1 MFALAKDKGVGHM
14 RIFRLATVSAAFGLA
29 VLGGASL
36 AAPAA
41 RAGTAPCMVVDDE
54 TQASYT
60 SLQAAEVAASPG
72 DTLSA
77 TGTCTGTTEITQ
89 NLVAGLTPAHK
100 PAAHKPAV
108 SGSAPARLPRFY
120 VTTSSAPG
128 GRGIQAVVRAS
139 ASGQVTGTVPVPS
152 AIPVEWADSGGTF
165 VTAAADDRSFIIGVQ
180 GGQSPTK
187 IGLDLRLFR
196 FAISAAGKPGRLT
209 KLAPAPMR
217 NETTEGIALSPDGK
231 LLAVS
236 LQNDSSPD
244 PVGVIQVLNLATG
257 AIRTWTAPARSVYI
271 PGPPS
276 WADGSRVI
284 AFTWLRSTQSGLMS
298 APRGIRLLDT
308 AAPGGNL
315 VAGTVIVPRGVVA
328 AGSIVSALITPGGR
342 DVIVVTWRDLTPRA
356 STHTVVVQFA
366 ELQASTG
373 RLVRLLRTE
382 TARYD
387 QVSVVTVEDSLG
399 VLSLGSQGRYALVQG
414 VKFGWLD
421 VGGPDPG
428 RFTPLPA
435 VPAGQY
441 VNFAAW

>member
-1 MFALAKDKGVGHM
+1 MPDLENLLREELQHEAQKVQPELLRPLQVPT
-14 RIFRLATVSAAFGLA
+14 RRPSWRPRLLPFTAAAA
-29 VLGGASL
+29 VIAVITAGA
-36 AAPAA
+36 
-41 RAGTAPCMVVDDE
+41 
-54 TQASYT
+54 
-60 SLQAAEVAASPG
+60 
-72 DTLSA
+72 
-77 TGTCTGTTEITQ
+77 
-89 NLVAGLTPAHK
+89 LVAGLTAAHK

-108 SGSAPARLPRFY
+108 SGSAPASLPRFY
-120 VTTSSAPG
+120 VTTSSSPG

-152 AIPVEWADSGGTF
+152 ALPVEWADSGGTF

-180 GGQSPTK
+180 GGQAPTK

-196 FAISAAGKPGRLT
+196 FAISDAGKPGHLT
-209 KLAPAPMR
+209 ELAPAPMR

-236 LQNDSSPD
+236 LMRDSPAD
-244 PVGVIQVLNLATG
+244 AVGAIQVLDLATG
-257 AIRTWTAPARSVYI
+257 ATRTWTAPAHSVYV

-276 WADGSRVI
+276 WADGSRLI

-308 AAPGGNL
+308 AAPGDNL
-315 VAGTVIVPRGVVA
+315 VAGTVIVPSGMVA
-328 AGSIVSALITPGGR
+328 AGSIVSALITPDGR
-342 DVIVVTWRDLTPRA
+342 DVIVVTWRDLTPQA
-356 STHTVVVQFA
+356 STHTVIVQFA
-366 ELQASTG
+366 ELQAATG
-373 RLVRLLRTE
+373 RLVRLLYTRTE
-382 TARYD
+382 RYD
-387 QVSVVTVEDSLG
+387 EVPFTTLQDSLG

-414 VKFGWLD
+414 IQFGWLD

>member
-1 MFALAKDKGVGHM
+1 M

-29 VLGGASL
+29 VLGGTGWASL

-41 RAGTAPCMVVDDE
+41 QASTAPCMVVDDE

-108 SGSAPARLPRFY
+108 SGSAPASLPRFY

-180 GGQSPTK
+180 GGQEPTK

-196 FAISAAGKPGRLT
+196 FAISAAGKPGHLT
-209 KLAPAPMR
+209 ELAPAPMR

-236 LQNDSSPD
+236 LMNDSPAD
-244 PVGVIQVLNLATG
+244 PVGAIQVLDLATG
-257 AIRTWTAPARSVYI
+257 ATRTWTAPARSVYI

-298 APRGIRLLDT
+298 APRGIPLLDT
-308 AAPGGNL
+308 TAPGDNL
-315 VAGTVIVPRGVVA
+315 VAGTVIVPSGVVA
-328 AGSIVSALITPGGR
+328 AGSIVSALITPDGR
-342 DVIVVTWRDLTPRA
+342 DVIVVTWRDLTPQA

-366 ELQASTG
+366 ELRAATG
-373 RLVRLLRTE
+373 RLVRLLYTRTG
-382 TARYD
+382 RYD
-387 QVSVVTVEDSLG
+387 QVPVITLQDSLS

-414 VKFGWLD
+414 IQFGWLD

-428 RFTPLPA
+428 QFTPLPA

>member
-1 MFALAKDKGVGHM
+1 M

-29 VLGGASL
+29 VLGGTGWASL

-41 RAGTAPCMVVDDE
+41 QASTAPCMVVDDE

-77 TGTCTGTTEITQ
+77 ADTCTGTTEITQ
-89 NLVAGLTPAHK
+89 NLVAGLTAAHK

-108 SGSAPARLPRFY
+108 SGSAPASLPRFY

-139 ASGQVTGTVPVPS
+139 ASGQVTGSVPVPS
-152 AIPVEWADSGGTF
+152 AIPVEWAGSGGTF

-180 GGQSPTK
+180 GGQAPTK
-187 IGLDLRLFR
+187 TGLDLRLFR
-196 FAISAAGKPGRLT
+196 FAISAAGKPGHLT
-209 KLAPAPMR
+209 ELAPAPMR

-244 PVGVIQVLNLATG
+244 AVGAVQVLNLATG

-284 AFTWLRSTQSGLMS
+284 AFSWLRSTQSGLMA

-328 AGSIVSALITPGGR
+328 AGSLVSALITPDGR

-356 STHTVVVQFA
+356 SAHTVVVQFA

-373 RLVRLLRTE
+373 RLVRLLRTQTE
-382 TARYD
+382 RYD
-387 QVSVVTVEDSLG
+387 FTHVVTVEDSLG
-399 VLSLGSQGRYALVQG
+399 VLSMSPQGRYALVQG
-414 VKFGWLD
+414 TQFGWLD
-421 VGGPDPG
+421 VRGPDPG

>member
-1 MFALAKDKGVGHM
+1 MGHM
-14 RIFRLATVSAAFGLA
+14 RIFQLATVSAAFGLA
-29 VLGGASL
+29 VLGGTGWGSL

-41 RAGTAPCMVVDDE
+41 QASTAPCMVVDDE

-72 DTLSA
+72 DTVSA

-108 SGSAPARLPRFY
+108 SGSAPASLPRFY
-120 VTTSSAPG
+120 VTTRSGPG

-180 GGQSPTK
+180 GGQAPTK
-187 IGLDLRLFR
+187 LGLDLRLFR
-196 FAISAAGKPGRLT
+196 FAISAAGKPGHLT
-209 KLAPAPMR
+209 ELAPAPMR

-236 LQNDSSPD
+236 LQNDSRAD
-244 PVGVIQVLNLATG
+244 AVGAIQVLNLATG
-257 AIRTWTAPARSVYI
+257 ATRTWTAPARSVYI

-284 AFTWLRSTQSGLMS
+284 AFTWLRSTQSGLMA

-315 VAGTVIVPRGVVA
+315 VAGTVIVPSGVVA
-328 AGSIVSALITPGGR
+328 AGSVVSAQITPDGR

-366 ELQASTG
+366 ELQAATG
-373 RLVRLLRTE
+373 RLVRLLRTQTE
-382 TARYD
+382 RYD
-387 QVSVVTVEDSLG
+387 FAHVITVEDSLG
-399 VLSLGSQGRYALVQG
+399 VLSLSSQGRYALVQG
-414 VKFGWLD
+414 IQFGWLD

>member
-1 MFALAKDKGVGHM
+1 M

-29 VLGGASL
+29 VLGGTGWASL

-41 RAGTAPCMVVDDE
+41 QASTAPCMVVDDE

-108 SGSAPARLPRFY
+108 SGSARASLPRFY
-120 VTTSSAPG
+120 VTTSSGPG

-139 ASGQVTGTVPVPS
+139 ASGRVTGTVRVPS
-152 AIPVEWADSGGTF
+152 ALPVEWADSGGTF

-180 GGQSPTK
+180 GGQAPTK

-196 FAISAAGKPGRLT
+196 FAISAAGKPGHLT
-209 KLAPAPMR
+209 ELAPAPMR

-244 PVGVIQVLNLATG
+244 PVGAIQVLNLATG
-257 AIRTWTAPARSVYI
+257 TIRTWTAPARSVYI

-308 AAPGGNL
+308 AAPGDNL

-328 AGSIVSALITPGGR
+328 AGSIVSALITPDGR

-387 QVSVVTVEDSLG
+387 QVNVVTVEDSLG
-399 VLSLGSQGRYALVQG
+399 VLSLEPQGRYALVQG
-414 VKFGWLD
+414 VKFGWLG

>member
-1 MFALAKDKGVGHM
+1 MPDLENLLREELQHEAQKVQPELLRPLQVPT
-14 RIFRLATVSAAFGLA
+14 RRPSWRPRLLPFTAAAA
-29 VLGGASL
+29 VIAVITAGA
-36 AAPAA
+36 
-41 RAGTAPCMVVDDE
+41 
-54 TQASYT
+54 
-60 SLQAAEVAASPG
+60 
-72 DTLSA
+72 
-77 TGTCTGTTEITQ
+77 
-89 NLVAGLTPAHK
+89 LVAGLTAAHK

-108 SGSAPARLPRFY
+108 SGSAPASLPRFY
-120 VTTSSAPG
+120 VTTSSSPG

-152 AIPVEWADSGGTF
+152 ALPVEWADSGGTF

-180 GGQSPTK
+180 GGQAPTK
-187 IGLDLRLFR
+187 NGLDLRLFR
-196 FAISAAGKPGRLT
+196 FAISAAGKPGHLT
-209 KLAPAPMR
+209 ELAPAPMR

-244 PVGVIQVLNLATG
+244 AVGAIQVLDLATG
-257 AIRTWTAPARSVYI
+257 ATRTWTAPAHSVYI

-284 AFTWLRSTQSGLMS
+284 AFTWLRSTQSGLMA

-308 AAPGGNL
+308 AAPGDNL
-315 VAGTVIVPRGVVA
+315 VAGTVIVPSGMVG
-328 AGSIVSALITPGGR
+328 AGSVVSARITPDGR

-356 STHTVVVQFA
+356 KTHTVVVQFA
-366 ELQASTG
+366 ELQAATG
-373 RLVRLLRTE
+373 RLVRLLRTQTE
-382 TARYD
+382 RYD
-387 QVSVVTVEDSLG
+387 FAHVITLEVSLG
-399 VLSLGSQGRYALVQG
+399 VLSLSSQGRYALVQG
-414 VKFGWLD
+414 TQFGWLD

>member
-1 MFALAKDKGVGHM
+1 M

-29 VLGGASL
+29 VLGGTGWASL

-41 RAGTAPCMVVDDE
+41 QASTAPCMVVDDE

-108 SGSAPARLPRFY
+108 SGSAPASLPRFY

-139 ASGQVTGTVPVPS
+139 ASGRVTGTVPMPS
-152 AIPVEWADSGGTF
+152 ALPVEWADSGGTF

-180 GGQSPTK
+180 GGQAPTK

-196 FAISAAGKPGRLT
+196 FAISAAGKPGHLT
-209 KLAPAPMR
+209 ELAPAPMR

-244 PVGVIQVLNLATG
+244 PVGAIQVLNLASG

-308 AAPGGNL
+308 AAPGDNL

-328 AGSIVSALITPGGR
+328 AGSLVSALITPDGR

-373 RLVRLLRTE
+373 RLVRLLRTQTE
-382 TARYD
+382 RYD
-387 QVSVVTVEDSLG
+387 FVHVITVEDSLG
-399 VLSLGSQGRYALVQG
+399 VLSLSPQGRYALVQG

-428 RFTPLPA
+428 RFTSLPA